1 MPSPEGGNYEEFLED
16 VKVDLFPDKVYV
28 FTPKGKIL
36 RLPSG
41 STTVDFA
48 YAIHTDVGNRCVA
61 AKVDRR
67 LVPLRTTLRN
77 GQTVEIITA
86 KGATP
91 NPSLVELPGDR
102 EGTRRH
108 PPISEKSQERRC
120 AGTRQAAS
128 RSFALEE
135 FSLNLRNNAAADINA
150 VVKELNLK
158 DSDELYEKIGLG
170 ERLAPLVA
178 RRLQPMQENGDAR

>member
-1 MPSPEGGNYEEFLED
+1 FLES

-36 RLPSG
+36 RLPTG
-41 STTVDFA
+41 ATAVDFA

-67 LVPLRTTLRN
+67 LVPLRTPLRN

-86 KGATP
+86 KGAKP
-91 NPSLVELPGDR
+91 NPSWSSFLVTAKARAAIRQYLKNLKKGDALELG
-102 EGTRRH
+102 RRLLGLS
-108 PPISEKSQERRC
+108 I
-120 AGTRQAAS
+120 
-128 RSFALEE
+128 EE
-135 FSLNLRNNAAADINA
+135 FSLNLKKIPAADMDA
-150 VVKELNLK
+150 VVKELNLR
-158 DSDELYEKIGLG
+158 DADELFEKIGLG

-178 RRLQPMQENGDAR
+178 RRLQPTDTGEHGTANSSGGP